1 MEKEVKISVNN
12 DGKFEASI
20 NRLSGGE
27 LMVAI
32 GQLIASVKKIS
43 RKCGIKKDDK
53 LFNKHIQMVVDRAI
67 SGNPFT
73 SEDEVVEE
81 MLSDVFDK
89 VLDDL
94 KHLRKKSKCETEDEG
109 EEEKTNDEKSI
120 LFTLP
125 AGSSIVEYNNGASR
139 FDLTS
144 VLVCALCE
152 LREHCIDGHLDAL
165 CESVIRLV
173 RNVILGET
181 DRDIEK
187 GEKKDEEEV

>member
-1 MEKEVKISVNN
+1 MEKEVKIAINN
-12 DGKFEASI
+12 DGKFEVSI
-20 NRLSGGE
+20 NELSGGE

-32 GQLIASVKKIS
+32 GQLIVSIKKLS
-43 RKCGIKKDDK
+43 QKCGIKKDDK

-67 SGNPFT
+67 NGNPFT
-73 SEDEVVEE
+73 SEDEFAKK
-81 MLSDVFDK
+81 MLSDIFDE
-89 VLDDL
+89 VLNE
-94 KHLRKKSKCETEDEG
+94 LRQKSKCETEDES

-125 AGSSIVEYNNGASR
+125 AGNSIVGYNNGAST

-173 RNVILGET
+173 RNVILDET
-181 DRDIEK
+181 DRDIEE
-187 GEKKDEEEV
+187 GEKKDEK

>member
-1 MEKEVKISVNN
+1 MEKEVKIAVNN
-12 DGKFEASI
+12 DGKFEVSI

-32 GQLIASVKKIS
+32 GQLIVSIKKLS
-43 RKCGIKKDDK
+43 LKCGIKKDDK

-73 SEDEVVEE
+73 SEEEVATE
-81 MLSDVFDK
+81 MLDN
-89 VLDDL
+89 VLKALINDL
-94 KHLRKKSKCETEDEG
+94 KQKSKCETEDES

-125 AGSSIVEYNNGASR
+125 AGNSIVEYNNGASTL
-139 FDLTS
+139 DLTS
-144 VLVCALCE
+144 VLFCALCE

-173 RNVILGET
+173 RNVILDET
-181 DRDIEK
+181 DEGVK
-187 GEKKDEEEV
+187 SL

>member
-1 MEKEVKISVNN
+1 MKKEVKIAVNN
-12 DGKFEASI
+12 DGKFEVSI
-20 NRLSGGE
+20 NGLSGGE

-32 GQLIASVKKIS
+32 GQLIVSIKKLS
-43 RKCGIKKDDK
+43 EKCGIKKDNK

-73 SEDEVVEE
+73 SEDEVTKE
-81 MLSDVFDK
+81 MLSNIFDE
-89 VLDDL
+89 VLNDL
-94 KHLRKKSKCETEDEG
+94 KHLRQKSKCETEDEG

-125 AGSSIVEYNNGASR
+125 AGNSIVEYSNGAST

-181 DRDIEK
+181 DRDIEE
-187 GEKKDEEEV
+187 GEKKDEE